1 MVLPT
6 ERDQRDMSMR
16 RHKLFFLFFFSE
28 FFFGGFLKV
37 SFVSTRHYQMCTTT
51 SNECL
56 NRLSEDFLSLY
67 IPATVS
73 AGFSFQNSYQKFKL
87 KSKLCQFSFDYF
99 YFVVFS
105 RNKLKDNHSSIFG
118 FCFILCLNFK
128 IATSRISSCCAWIQI
143 AQHFVVVGA
152 RELALGKRVGRR
164 LVSRRSD
171 VKRFLKK
178 SKNKIKKSLLLL
190 TCLLQWFCEVSL
202 SRRCGSIWRHQLEP
216 LPLRS
221 SSTVFVC
228 LFLFFLRVTL
238 LRLCNVYLVDILYR
252 MFETDVNFKRNWS
265 K

>member
-28 FFFGGFLKV
+28 FFFWGFFESLFCLYPTLSNVYDYVKRMFESLVRRLSLSIYQQLCLLDFLFKILIRNSNWNRNCV
-37 SFVSTRHYQMCTTT
+37 SF
-51 SNECL
+51 
-56 NRLSEDFLSLY
+56 
-67 IPATVS
+67 
-73 AGFSFQNSYQKFKL
+73 
-87 KSKLCQFSFDYF
+87 
-99 YFVVFS
+99 
-105 RNKLKDNHSSIFG
+105 HSIIFILFCFPETNWKTITPLFFG

-216 LPLRS
+216 LPQRS

-228 LFLFFLRVTL
+228 LFLFFSARDFVETL
-238 LRLCNVYLVDILYR
+238 QCLPRRYFV
-252 MFETDVNFKRNWS
+252 
-265 K
+265 